1 MIGNSTYVKTVLRS
15 NKTIAIALD
24 KGLVAFRR
32 GMNKSLNQISLGAE
46 RASWYTSC
54 FFDERQDVCEELRH
68 EDYRMWVCIKEFFTR
83 SDPLADILLICV
95 RHVLNIYNKEERLRI
110 LAMVYNVYE
119 AAHGDEQIN
128 DKLNSCNDFL
138 MIQTDSSESRQA
150 LDEVARMC
158 ELSFVDIITE
168 PLLNTESILNPA
180 KITTDIV
187 ARKTVAY
194 VFAKTAVESLSLT
207 LAVRRKVNN
216 YAVRAATGFFYYGI
230 VQEASIAVRKL
241 KRLNP
246 DCYQILY
253 NNNLEMFFFLI
264 EPYLSAEIYYPSL
277 LKSNEDAAV
286 SFLKGL
292 LK

>member
-1 MIGNSTYVKTVLRS
+1 MGNSTYVKTVLRS

-32 GMNKSLNQISLGAE
+32 GMKKSLNQISLGAE

-54 FFDERQDVCEELRH
+54 FFDERQDVCGELRH

-95 RHVLNIYNKEERLRI
+95 RHVLNFYNKEERVRI
-110 LAMVYNVYE
+110 LAMVYDVYGV
-119 AAHGDEQIN
+119 AHGDEQIN
-128 DKLNSCNDFL
+128 DELNSCNDFL
-138 MIQTDSSESRQA
+138 MIQTDSPESRQA
-150 LDEVARMC
+150 LEGVARMC

-168 PLLNTESILNPA
+168 PLLDTENILNPA

-187 ARKTVAY
+187 TRKTVAY
-194 VFAKTAVESLSLT
+194 AFAKAAAESISLT
-207 LAVRRKVNN
+207 LVVRRKVNN
-216 YAVRAATGFFYYGI
+216 YAVRAATGLFYYGI
-230 VQEASIAVRKL
+230 EQEASMAVRKL
-241 KRLNP
+241 KRLNS
-246 DCYQILY
+246 DYYQILY

-264 EPYLSAEIYYPSL
+264 EPYLPAEIYYPSL